1 MINHFIPHTM
11 TTERTRVTVS
21 IPTEALEVYKK
32 MAAAGGMSVSYC
44 LGEWL
49 ADTVEGAQFLAL
61 KMEEA
66 RRAPKAVM
74 REMQAMASGLQEQIS
89 ADILTIRKHGTQSG
103 HPPASAS
110 GAGRDRAA
118 APAPSSNTGLKSP
131 PKPQKRA
138 KSL

>member
-1 MINHFIPHTM
+1 M
-11 TTERTRVTVS
+11 TERTRVTVS

-66 RRAPKAVM
+66 RRAPQAVM
-74 REMQAMASGLQEQIS
+74 REMQAMVSGLQEQIS
-89 ADILTIRKHGTQSG
+89 HDFQTIRQRGTLSDA
-103 HPPASAS
+103 PARKAS
-110 GAGRDRAA
+110 RAA
-118 APAPSSNTGLKSP
+118 APSSNTGLKVS
-131 PKPQKRA
+131 QKA
-138 KSL
+138 KNR

>member
-1 MINHFIPHTM
+1 M

-21 IPTEALEVYKK
+21 IPTEALDVYRK
-32 MAAAGGMSVSYC
+32 MAAAGGMSLSYC

-49 ADTVEGAQFLAL
+49 ADTAEGAQFLAL

-66 RRAPKAVM
+66 RRAPQIVM

-89 ADILTIRKHGTQSG
+89 ADMLTIRKQGTLSG
-103 HPPASAS
+103 HSPASAS
-110 GAGRDRAA
+110 GAGRVRAA

-131 PKPQKRA
+131 PRNPKRL